1 MFTIVLL
8 MTKLD
13 TLGI

>member
-1 MFTIVLL
+1 MKTENIEVL

-13 TLGI
+13 T